1 MYAVIYRWKL
11 KPGTEDNFRD
21 AWRRGTIDIRDRFGT
36 GGSRLHHAEDG
47 TWVAYARWASK
58 EDRDRALEGPPSPA
72 VEELR
77 GYVEDR
83 LEEISLEITDDLLSA
98 EATLPFGTRSST

>member
-11 KPGTEDNFRD
+11 KPGTDDRFRD
-21 AWRRGTIDIRDRFGT
+21 AWRRGTIEIRDQFDT
-36 GGSRLHHAEDG
+36 GGSRLHRAEDG

-58 EDRDRALEGPPSPA
+58 EDRDRALEDSTIPA

-77 GYVEDR
+77 GYVAER
-83 LEEISLEITDDLLSA
+83 LEELSLTVTDDLLSP
-98 EATLPFGTRSST
+98 EPTPPFEIPGCS